1 MHYFHFLGNDEKKWR
16 EVRSCDW
23 NFWHCSGV
31 SLMSFI
37 PTTSFLVIEL
47 SSYKSQL
54 FPPDMIH
61 AEEMICSHFLISLCL
76 SHWGKIAKK
85 TETYS
90 AVKHSIQ
97 TIVGIL
103 QFRQLS
109 STAVFPPEIGFNWFL
124 KNELAAFHQT
134 PWRRSLLPRY
144 SQIFGNALRCTEA
157 LPYWGNLPQTCQ
169 ADQTF
174 CCSLISPGT
183 PCFSLLEVIDHLS
196 FHSGQV
202 NGEALETSDVCL
214 TEGCSLG
221 PTEVEGDVL
230 EREKKN
236 GRSQLTKL

>member
-1 MHYFHFLGNDEKKWR
+1 MHYFHFLGNDEMKWR
-16 EVRSCDW
+16 EVRCFDW

-31 SLMSFI
+31 SLLSFI

-54 FPPDMIH
+54 FPPDIQ
-61 AEEMICSHFLISLCL
+61 ICNSANYLPPL
-76 SHWGKIAKK
+76 S
-85 TETYS
+85 
-90 AVKHSIQ
+90 V
-97 TIVGIL
+97 
-103 QFRQLS
+103 
-109 STAVFPPEIGFNWFL
+109 PPEIGFNWFL
-124 KNELAAFHQT
+124 KNESAAFHQT

-230 EREKKN
+230 EREKKKN